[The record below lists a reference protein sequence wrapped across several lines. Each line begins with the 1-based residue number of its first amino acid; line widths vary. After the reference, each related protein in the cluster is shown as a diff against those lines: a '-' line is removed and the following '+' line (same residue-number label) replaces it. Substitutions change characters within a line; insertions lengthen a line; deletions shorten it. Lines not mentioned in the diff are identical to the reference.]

1 MRDKEKENED
11 AERMISRGRTRKRM
25 GKKGRVLKS
34 IPEVIDRQTRH
45 LELVLADKEPTK
57 KDTVTEAPESETKTK
72 KKRLPVPT

>member
-1 MRDKEKENED
+1 
-11 AERMISRGRTRKRM
+11 M

-57 KDTVTEAPESETKTK
+57 KDTVTEAPAS
-72 KKRLPVPT
+72 